1 MEWCIIVSKQSY
13 ILCRYKLNTSRH
25 DWGIHNWGTKCE
37 KVIDRL
43 SFRGCLLGV
52 CSANSV
58 TLSGKSGVSS
68 DKVERPV
75 RGTACHDGYM
85 SSYVYC
91 CSTTDGDIAQLKGVA

>member
-25 DWGIHNWGTKCE
+25 DWGIHNWGIKCE

-75 RGTACHDGYM
+75 AVATYYASDM
-85 SSYVYC
+85 SSYMYC
-91 CSTTDGDIAQLKGVA
+91 GSATYGAIAQLKGVV

>member
-1 MEWCIIVSKQSY
+1 MYLNNQAFYADIS
-13 ILCRYKLNTSRH
+13 RY

-68 DKVERPV
+68 DSVERPV
-75 RGTACHDGYM
+75 MGAAYYAGYTH
-85 SSYVYC
+85 C
-91 CSTTDGDIAQLKGVA
+91 GGATGGAIARLKGAVLNG